1 MSCDECTPWHAS
13 WSELVGHTGDRY
25 GSLTDGRAI
34 GYAVT
39 MLRSHVFL
47 CFQTRNSRCPQ
58 RVVRR
63 VERRGENADR
73 SGTGG
78 SSRPKKEQK
87 VAASQEAGQGAHR
100 RRNRSDDR
108 SHGSPRRAHQ
118 NLQSC
123 VTSIEHVS
131 QMYSVNLLC
140 MHVVYI

>member
-58 RVVRR
+58 QVIRR
-63 VERRGENADR
+63 VEKRVENADR

-87 VAASQEAGQGAHR
+87 VAT
-100 RRNRSDDR
+100 
-108 SHGSPRRAHQ
+108 SPLSAETLRP
-118 NLQSC
+118 LLKKK
-123 VTSIEHVS
+123 
-131 QMYSVNLLC
+131 VNLRMKDAIGPMIDRMDRQDERIKTC
-140 MHVVYI
+140 EAA